1 MKLDT
6 SFYEEEDYLL
16 LNLKRFLNY
25 HISAALLYFLSF
37 LTIIALFIAAFFA
50 LIFTIYLY
58 YVLIRIKKY
67 GWISF
72 FTVIIFVPSILII
85 LFITKSEYMITF
97 LLIELGIFYFFCFI
111 FRFVVNDWCE
121 ELSWKILRLKEKKE
135 KEDLEN
141 LALKKPDNNS

>member
-1 MKLDT
+1 MELDS

-25 HISAALLYFLSF
+25 HISTALLYFLSF
-37 LTIIALFIAAFFA
+37 FTIIFLFIAAFFA
-50 LIFTIYLY
+50 LVFSVYLY
-58 YVLIRIKKY
+58 YVLIKIKKY

-72 FTVIIFVPSILII
+72 FSLIIFIPSILLI
-85 LFITKSEYMITF
+85 LFVSKSEYLITF

-141 LALKKPDNNS
+141 LALKKPNENS